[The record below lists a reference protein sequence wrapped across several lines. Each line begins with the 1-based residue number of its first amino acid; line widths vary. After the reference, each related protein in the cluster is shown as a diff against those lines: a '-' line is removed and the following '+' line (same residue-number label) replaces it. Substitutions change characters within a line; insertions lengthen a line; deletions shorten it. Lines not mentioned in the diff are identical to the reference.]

1 LKGEGSVEVAGA
13 EVSGFVGGNDG
24 GMKMCALLGGLEC
37 GNRIALAAAV
47 DQTATNIR
55 TGMWM

>member
-1 LKGEGSVEVAGA
+1 MAGA
-13 EVSGFVGGNDG
+13 EVSSFVGGNDG
-24 GMKMCALLGGLEC
+24 DMKMCALLGGLEC